1 MRISKILINHMTEP
15 IGFQLDDLRIEFT
28 VEAEQFTE
36 ITKQLTIWT
45 DNYEA
50 PVYQSKQ
57 EPFKNNY
64 FDVPLT
70 CLPKKAFLKLEK
82 WMNLSKQTGLLIQ
95 ISPFKIHF
103 FKKRSA

>member
-1 MRISKILINHMTEP
+1 MTEP

-70 CLPKKAFLKLEK
+70 
-82 WMNLSKQTGLLIQ
+82 LIPRTRYHVE
-95 ISPFKIHF
+95 IAIRDTNHELFTKESF
-103 FKKRSA
+103 F

>member
-45 DNYEA
+45 IMK
-50 PVYQSKQ
+50 P
-57 EPFKNNY
+57 PF
-64 FDVPLT
+64 T
-70 CLPKKAFLKLEK
+70 KASRNHLKLTIL
-82 WMNLSKQTGLLIQ
+82 M
-95 ISPFKIHF
+95 F
-103 FKKRSA
+103 R